1 MSLGSGSGS
10 SESRASEAAEP
21 RKIINLG
28 EAPVLSKLYAKAA
41 ASTALGLVGLG
52 GRASAFPDNE
62 YRISG
67 LRADREKLRDFNRLM
82 HGSDRDELPAG
93 FAHIMVFPTSIA
105 LMAADD
111 FPLPL
116 VGAVHLANRV
126 EQRRRIDP
134 TEVLTARVWAQNPA
148 QHRAGTQVEIAAEL
162 RAEQTGD
169 VVWRSESTY
178 LARGI
183 KIPGLATVETPEREK
198 FSAPDAN
205 AQWPLASNIGRKYA
219 ALSGDVNPIHMS
231 SLSARALGMKGA
243 IAHGMY
249 LASRALTSAQPAGL
263 EAFEWR
269 AEFATPTF
277 IPGLVS
283 VRFDEASD
291 GVNYQGWNARNG
303 KPNFFGSV
311 KPL

>member
-1 MSLGSGSGS
+1 M
-10 SESRASEAAEP
+10 ASVAEP
-21 RKIINLG
+21 RKIIELS
-28 EAPVLSKLYAKAA
+28 EAPSLSKLYAKAA
-41 ASTALGLVGLG
+41 SSTALGLVGLA
-52 GRASAFPDNE
+52 RRSSVFPNTE
-62 YRISG
+62 YRLSG

-126 EQRRRIDP
+126 EQRRRVDP
-134 TEVLTARVWAQNPA
+134 TESFSARVWAQNPA

-162 RAEQTGD
+162 STERAGE
-169 VVWRSESTY
+169 VVWSSVSTY
-178 LARGI
+178 LARGV
-183 KIPGLATVETPEREK
+183 KLPGLSAVQTPEREK
-198 FSAPDAN
+198 FSVPDAN
-205 AQWPLASNIGRKYA
+205 AQWALSSDIGRRYA

-249 LASRALTSAQPAGL
+249 LASRALASAQPAGL

-283 VRFDEASD
+283 VRFEEIAE
-291 GVNYQGWNARNG
+291 GVKYQGWNARNG

-311 KPL
+311 SPR